1 MAEIIN
7 SGILILSILLMRKL
21 TENRISSKYH
31 YALWLFPAVYL
42 LLSPFLSYESG
53 FNTERLLKQDFTLS
67 AESDSQFAEL
77 PIEEPAVMPSSPA
90 DGTLSLQME
99 PDPGEKAIS
108 RYPAERG
115 IRRWPDWRDI
125 RIIGSIFLA
134 AVLAAYNIRFA
145 VACRKMRI
153 FYKRDRETGLRI
165 YLLDGIASPFLLGR
179 AVYLAPWMTGDC
191 VRLRYMILHEYCHY
205 KQGDLLWNLLRYLCL
220 ILYWYNPFLYLA
232 AGVVRRDCELS
243 CDERVIAFIGG
254 QGRTE
259 YGKTLLALLA
269 ECGGRKRKIGTMAM
283 TGRGKKQMKE
293 RIRHLADERKNSKI
307 IAAAVIL
314 ATAFLTLCGFA
325 REGDTGAGAMG
336 QVNSKFKEVFKL
348 PDPASAAGA
357 AQRSRMVY
365 NNNYNNYCRAY
376 GEYFYYPGKEH
387 LYRIHAKTMEYEII
401 ADGRCRL
408 GSIDGGYLYYLSLSG
423 QGIMRINL
431 DSLREEMVLAWDEK
445 EPACANIFVFQ
456 DEMYLEAADNCL
468 AYKIVDG
475 RAVPL
480 PEEENPVMNK
490 IRELGI
496 ADLGMNQLTG
506 GYCNSF
512 FLQEKLVWIGIADEN
527 RNQKLYICDVED
539 GSPAEP
545 EILDNYKYGVLVTDK
560 GVLYTGTDEK
570 IWLKRWERRE
580 PEILYEEGGLNYGT
594 YNKDCLFVF
603 REDGESVECLKLT
616 YEGELSRIAK
626 VDDVKRSVRLLF
638 SAFDGYACFCD
649 NGRIRIV
656 DV

>member
-1 MAEIIN
+1 
-7 SGILILSILLMRKL
+7 
-21 TENRISSKYH
+21 
-31 YALWLFPAVYL
+31 
-42 LLSPFLSYESG
+42 
-53 FNTERLLKQDFTLS
+53 
-67 AESDSQFAEL
+67 
-77 PIEEPAVMPSSPA
+77 
-90 DGTLSLQME
+90 
-99 PDPGEKAIS
+99 
-108 RYPAERG
+108 
-115 IRRWPDWRDI
+115 
-125 RIIGSIFLA
+125 
-134 AVLAAYNIRFA
+134 
-145 VACRKMRI
+145 
-153 FYKRDRETGLRI
+153 
-165 YLLDGIASPFLLGR
+165 
-179 AVYLAPWMTGDC
+179 
-191 VRLRYMILHEYCHY
+191 MILHEYCHY
-205 KQGDLLWNLLRYLCL
+205 RQGDLLWNLLRHLCL

-232 AGVVRRDCELS
+232 PGVVRRDCELS
-243 CDERVIAFIGG
+243 CDERVIAVIGG
-254 QGRTE
+254 EERTE

-269 ECGGRKRKIGTMAM
+269 KCGGRKRKIGTMAM

-293 RIRHLADERKNSKI
+293 RIRHLADDRKNSKI

-314 ATAFLTLCGFA
+314 AAAFLTLCGFA
-325 REGDTGAGAMG
+325 REGDTWAGAIRQENLKG
-336 QVNSKFKEVFKL
+336 QEVFKL
-348 PDPASAAGA
+348 PDLASAAST

-401 ADGRCRL
+401 ANGRCRL

-431 DSLREEMVLAWDEK
+431 DSLEEEMVLAWDEK

-490 IRELGI
+490 IGELGI
-496 ADLGMNQLTG
+496 FDLGMNQLTG

-512 FLQEKLVWIGIADEN
+512 FLQEKLVWIGIADES

-545 EILDNYKYGVLVTDK
+545 EIL
-560 GVLYTGTDEK
+560 
-570 IWLKRWERRE
+570 
-580 PEILYEEGGLNYGT
+580 YEGGGLNYGT

-638 SAFDGYACFCD
+638 SAFDGYACFYD